1 MQKHHVDLGLKTR
14 DDEIEPVENFQYMGS
29 WISDSGHDFNSRKV
43 SAWIACNKMR
53 KVWASKMARR
63 TKMRRFRVTV
73 DSVLL
78 YGSETWTA
86 TTKLKKSVNG
96 CYTRML
102 RMALNVQWQKH
113 MNNQELYGSL
123 PRVSEKIRVRRLRL
137 AGHCARHNEEIA
149 SKALLW
155 EPQHGHPNRGRRRTT
170 YIDTIKADTILD
182 NTKEIRDA
190 MLDQVVWKDFIR
202 TARDDSRL
210 K

>member
-1 MQKHHVDLGLKTR
+1 
-14 DDEIEPVENFQYMGS
+14 MGS
-29 WISDSGHDFNSRKV
+29 WISDSGHDFKIRKA

-53 KVWASKMARR
+53 KVWASKIARG
-63 TKMRRFRVTV
+63 TKIRLFRATV
-73 DSVLL
+73 DSVLF
-78 YGSETWTA
+78 YGSETWTV
-86 TTKLKKSVNG
+86 TTKLEKSVNG

-102 RMALNVQWQKH
+102 RTALNVQWQQH

-123 PRVSEKIRVRRLRL
+123 RRVSEKIRVRRLRL

-182 NTKEIRDA
+182 NTKEIRGA

>member
-29 WISDSGHDFNSRKV
+29 WISDSGHDFKIRKA

-53 KVWASKMARR
+53 KVWASKMARG

-73 DSVLL
+73 ESVLF
-78 YGSETWTA
+78 YGSETWTV
-86 TTKLKKSVNG
+86 TTKLEKSVNG

-102 RMALNVQWQKH
+102 RTALNEQWQQH

-149 SKALLW
+149 SKALHG

>member
-29 WISDSGHDFNSRKV
+29 WISDSGHDFKIRKA

-53 KVWASKMARR
+53 KVWASKMARG

-78 YGSETWTA
+78 YGSETWTV
-86 TTKLKKSVNG
+86 TTKLEKSVNG

-102 RMALNVQWQKH
+102 RTALNVQWQQH

-149 SKALLW
+149 SKALHG